1 MLKKAKSFR
10 DDVKGLIKRR
20 PSSSSHDNSI
30 SSFTHRTKSRP
41 IPLSRG
47 SSLGDSGRFD
57 QPDKP
62 EDSDK
67 LQEEV
72 NKVYRSLKY
81 IRAVVDNEKLQVIPS
96 TATIVLE
103 TVMDVFTLLN
113 NFFLTKDSSTMLSR
127 HNKVC
132 QCLARFIQW
141 ADDILLNGK
150 KVLNKEAA
158 HEVITALSDGVE
170 ELKQISLDKLHDKK
184 MNPAMRVADQM
195 YGSLADSNKRSSL
208 PEIPLTPREKEI
220 LEHTSE
226 MGIYDNTPFTTSRS
240 SDSISSNHR
249 DLMMRKEV
257 SPPPKP
263 PLPKD
268 QAVIHR
274 LVQQRSQESLPP
286 GGDCDFSPPPLPNK
300 ENRRSLTNT
309 LEILSGMPNSLG
321 HVSPNQSPHTSMIY
335 TNTSPEL
342 SSSLG
347 HLALSN
353 QSDQSISPLSRSP
366 GSSLGSGLNRSSED
380 LLDSTSQHSSRT
392 NSFSRTSSEARIG
405 SSFSSS
411 NMSKSSSQSDGTVDQ
426 INQLTKEINRLTSD
440 IAIMTKKKGNQGD
453 SNEGQEPPTLPKKL
467 NRLPSQY
474 DNMNESGI
482 PHVTTGSA
490 GSSRVV
496 SYEARMSSSSTSS
509 SQSFAGFQMQK
520 SNTIS
525 FTQRTSSQ
533 ETYSSSETF
542 SSASHS
548 SLESLP
554 KPPPLPPKKRHIQ
567 AYMQTF
573 GNYTQPSAITEC
585 VYSRHSINFYESQ
598 WQNHQ
603 MDLQPQIYPRS
614 NTISVISDLSSDSSF
629 SGSAPNSPMIPPL
642 PTKLRD
648 NMNRD
653 SQLSNTSSQSDFSV
667 PEFALELSREKA
679 ASLIEGP
686 TQGATSDVEPK
697 RSSAPPGQ
705 IPAKDILALASAAD
719 LPTITTTK
727 PEIQRDA
734 DSDFAE
740 LNPLDDVDVSDQLIK
755 KKESEDG
762 PEIRG
767 GSVDALVVHASA
779 AGKSGSDTDLASCN
793 QEEFMYQ
800 EAFLTTYRT
809 FIFPR
814 DLIDKVLYRFNKFQR
829 AGDNKK
835 KRLARN
841 GFSLLVRIIDELSH
855 PELEDSI
862 IQKMMELVFELLCQ
876 GNLMLARILR
886 KKIIEKC
893 EAKKAHSEVTQTMNI
908 TSSISLASSPS
919 DLLHLKSHDIAEQ
932 MTLMDAELFQ
942 KIEIPEVLL
951 WAREQSEELSP
962 NLTEFTEHFNK
973 VSYWCRTQILIQE
986 EAKEREKYLIKF
998 IKIMR
1003 HLRKLSNFN
1012 SYLAILSAVDSAP
1025 IRRLEWQRQ
1034 NLEAL
1039 KEFCQ
1044 LIDSSASFRAY
1055 RQALSETEPPC
1066 IPYIGLILQDL
1077 TFINIGNQDFL
1088 PDKNV
1093 NFAKRWQQFNILD
1106 SMRRFKKC
1114 NYECKR
1120 NEKIM
1125 SMFNNFE
1132 DYLSE
1137 ESLWQI
1143 SEKIKP
1149 RSVRKKPEP
1158 SEP

>member
-1 MLKKAKSFR
+1 MSSSSKTGSPEKASGSKMLKKAKSFR

-20 PSSSSHDNSI
+20 PSSSAHDNST
-30 SSFTHRTKSRP
+30 SSFSQRIKPRP
-41 IPLSRG
+41 IRG
-47 SSLGDSGRFD
+47 NSLGDTARFD
-57 QPDKP
+57 VPEKP

-96 TATIVLE
+96 TATVVLE

-184 MNPAMRVADQM
+184 MNPSMRVADQI

-240 SDSISSNHR
+240 SDSISSNH
-249 DLMMRKEV
+249 LMMRKET

-263 PLPKD
+263 PLPRD

-286 GGDCDFSPPPLPNK
+286 GVEGDFSPPPLPNK

-309 LEILSGMPNSLG
+309 LEILSGMPNPLG
-321 HVSPNQSPHTSMIY
+321 HVSPNQSPHTSVIY
-335 TNTSPEL
+335 TNTPSEL
-342 SSSLG
+342 SSSPG
-347 HLALSN
+347 HITLSN
-353 QSDQSISPLSRSP
+353 QSDLSISPLSRSP
-366 GSSLGSGLNRSSED
+366 GSSVGSGLNRSSED
-380 LLDSTSQHSSRT
+380 LLDSTSQNSSRT

-411 NMSKSSSQSDGTVDQ
+411 TMSKSSSQSDGTVDQ

-440 IAIMTKKKGNQGD
+440 IAIMTKKNGNQGE
-453 SNEGQEPPTLPKKL
+453 SCEGQEPPTLPKKL

-482 PHVTTGSA
+482 QVTTGSA

-603 MDLQPQIYPRS
+603 MELQPQIYPRS

-648 NMNRD
+648 NVNRD
-653 SQLSNTSSQSDFSV
+653 SQLSTTSSQSDFSA
-667 PEFALELSREKA
+667 PEFAAEMSREKA

-686 TQGATSDVEPK
+686 TQGAASDVEPK

-705 IPAKDILALASAAD
+705 IPAKDILALASVE

-755 KKESEDG
+755 KKENEDG

-779 AGKSGSDTDLASCN
+779 AGKS
-793 QEEFMYQ
+793 EFMYQ

-809 FIFPR
+809 FILPR

-855 PELEDSI
+855 AELEDQI

-893 EAKKAHSEVTQTMNI
+893 EAKKAHGEVTQTMNI

-1125 SMFNNFE
+1125 TVFNNFE

-1158 SEP
+1158 AEP